1 MGGAITAIV
10 IILVVIAGI
19 TASILGYFRLQ
30 RHRADAVAM
39 ASYRK
44 LAEQAVANQEALN
57 EQLAALTARIQAVEQ
72 LLRSVE

>member
-1 MGGAITAIV
+1 MTGGTITIAIV
-10 IILVVIAGI
+10 LIIVGGV
-19 TASILGYFRLQ
+19 TASVVAYFRLQ

-44 LAEQAVANQEALN
+44 LAEEATV
-57 EQLAALTARIQAVEQ
+57 EQLKLRAELTRLDDRLRDIED